1 MKWIEIGAEDVV
13 VMTAAPQLY
22 SKWPGV
28 TVRSVPSLPARHIV
42 SSRHRR
48 APFPIPIRSSISIP
62 TVSCSEAGSA
72 RLSISTVFVGSG
84 HLHSS
89 AEDREERHPASRKA
103 ASPRLYAANRIENPR
118 NVSSIGLS
126 ISNVTSSPGSNQ

>member
-22 SKWPGV
+22 SKWRGV
-28 TVRSVPSLPARHIV
+28 TVPSLPARHNV

-48 APFPIPIRSSISIP
+48 APFPIPIRSFISIP

-72 RLSISTVFVGSG
+72 RLSISSVFVGTG
-84 HLHSS
+84 HLHSTT
-89 AEDREERHPASRKA
+89 ARGREASCIAQSCLTSTLRSELNRK
-103 ASPRLYAANRIENPR
+103 PTKRF
-118 NVSSIGLS
+118 
-126 ISNVTSSPGSNQ
+126 

>member
-84 HLHSS
+84 HLHS
-89 AEDREERHPASRKA
+89 
-103 ASPRLYAANRIENPR
+103 
-118 NVSSIGLS
+118 
-126 ISNVTSSPGSNQ
+126 